1 MNAKLSLLFVIP
13 GLLLA
18 SCSKKPAESQQN
30 SEISDNTQNNDAPND
45 EQNSD
50 SETPEM
56 DEFPNSKS
64 YKSNPLLDKIIG
76 RQYYLNNIGDIYSTW
91 DKYRGDG
98 VTIAVIDAGF
108 NPNHEDFV
116 FENGESKVL
125 NTSGGFKVENGE
137 VKFTKGL
144 SAATDMYS
152 PHGTFCAGVAAAGIN
167 SKGVVGIAPNASLL
181 LLKTDCKPASINAAF
196 NYARK
201 QGVKVITISI
211 GSYEDKDGDL
221 SLSSS
226 DDIKTVF
233 AKSIKDCYNAGIVVC
248 SAGGNGG
255 ESSKRNVPCYPAAND
270 YVIGV
275 GGISKNE
282 SATVW
287 GGSTT
292 HKASIDIYAPSEGM
306 FGDCHNDN
314 VIYQGGW
321 KGTSFASPIVAGAAA
336 LYFQKF
342 PNHTP
347 KQFEDALYE
356 TAYKFK
362 SSYTG
367 STILKRIDI
376 GKLMGIECEKKNTI
390 TIRSRWTKAS
400 VFAWN
405 LKEDKANANW
415 PGVTLAS
422 SVNNEYTFELDP
434 KEYESFIFVGGDNQ
448 SVNLSTSV
456 FAKSNKLNMYSAIC
470 EFDNIYSGS
479 YF

>member
-1 MNAKLSLLFVIP
+1 MNAKLSLLFIIP

-18 SCSKKPAESQQN
+18 SCSKNAAEGQQN
-30 SEISDNTQNNDAPND
+30 SEISNDTQKNDTAD
-45 EQNSD
+45 EEKTP
-50 SETPEM
+50 SEEEPVEE
-56 DEFPNSKS
+56 EFPNSKS
-64 YKSNPLLDKIIG
+64 YKSNPLLDKNIG

-125 NTSGGFKVENGE
+125 NTSGGFKVENGK

-152 PHGTFCAGVAAAGIN
+152 PHGTFCAGVAAAGVN

-181 LLKTDCKPASINAAF
+181 LLKTDCKAASINAAF
-196 NYARK
+196 DYARE

-211 GSYEDKDGDL
+211 GSYKDRGGDL
-221 SLSSS
+221 NLSSS
-226 DDIKTVF
+226 EDIETVF
-233 AKSIKDCYNAGIVVC
+233 AKSIKDCYDAGIVVC

-255 ESSKRNVPCYPAAND
+255 EDSKRNMPCYPAAND

-275 GGISKNE
+275 GGIAKNE

-287 GGSTT
+287 DGSTV

-314 VIYQGGW
+314 VIYQGNW

-342 PNHTP
+342 PNNTP
-347 KQFEDALYE
+347 KQFEDALTS
-356 TAYKFK
+356 TAYQFK

-367 STILKRIDI
+367 STVLKRIDI

-390 TIRSRWTKAS
+390 TIRSRWTNAS

-405 LKEDKANANW
+405 LKENKANADW
-415 PGVTLAS
+415 PGVALGS
-422 SVNNEYTFELDP
+422 PINNEYTFELDP
-434 KEYESFIFVGGDNQ
+434 KEYESFIFVGGGNQ
-448 SVNLSTSV
+448 SINFSTSA
-456 FAKSNKLNMYSAIC
+456 FSKSNKLNMYSAVC
-470 EFDNIYSGS
+470 EFDNVYSGS